1 MVSYSTISFEFNMAS
16 WIDHFPQLYHVLC
29 NIRPFFNQIFQDNEM
44 LTLPC
49 SDQIL
54 KWDKSFSYKYED
66 EFSDASQETKIG
78 DNKAFF
84 CDIAFHLI
92 HNQFNLLKEKQCPNV
107 IVHNQYITEMINRF
121 RVTCSVCAIE
131 YLKPLANL
139 FSNSSSMNELH
150 KNYKTPNYAI
160 LINRSKS
167 ELNLFQFPITTY
179 KDVAIPSENN
189 YQIAH
194 VHIDGLCSHFAL
206 SMLIMYILSME
217 LQWRTLSV
225 SLLTE
230 DDIAS
235 PDDIDPPPYD
245 DIIYSKYGQETAA
258 DLQQGKN
265 KSNKDEVS
273 KRKSKIRDIEKF
285 IRYYLDDALNY
296 LDKAQNVVLDMIAK
310 LKYEGRERSLNSNSS
325 DEELQTKLYYIS
337 NRIDQLFHLQDKL
350 GIFIRDEKRKLS
362 ESYKDISEE
371 PSQLLNQLKKSEET
385 LFNLQLSLLERSI
398 VVINVSKPCIQKG
411 TPFSCKLCI
420 LGINKIISQ
429 DFKIEMKLTGG
440 KSKLEIDGL
449 GIISS
454 EESRYLSIVYKDILI
469 PDFSDFVCRE
479 SSTDDRFFFNWK
491 MPKIAVVTL
500 DKNIHTTLQVTSPSI
515 RVINRKKDT
524 IAAECSLVW
533 DYYISPWDK
542 EMHQVDFP
550 QRAKWCQI
558 KNMLNRFCFCRLKQN
573 LTDQNLR
580 YIYKRMTGADIENPA
595 HPISWNQYYKE
606 KLRDIQQSIT
616 FGGWFFTCIELL
628 NEPKHNLLKWWKN
641 GLMIGFISK
650 IAADEL
656 LQYYPPGTFI
666 IRFSEQK
673 LGRISISYV
682 NENRKVCRIYPMKC
696 HIEVELKHSLTDTDI
711 HGIVQKE
718 RRIIT
723 WIDWILKSGKSKLKY
738 FYPVLQ
744 TIDILKD
751 TLNPGKTSHE
761 VEIRYINYGIY
772 TISDSNAVAT
782 RKNDRKCPRNAI
794 LWKKYEL

>member
-1 MVSYSTISFEFNMAS
+1 MAS

-167 ELNLFQFPITTY
+167 ELNLFQFPITAY

-385 LFNLQLSLLERSI
+385 LFNLQLSLLER
-398 VVINVSKPCIQKG
+398 
-411 TPFSCKLCI
+411 
-420 LGINKIISQ
+420 
-429 DFKIEMKLTGG
+429 G

-449 GIISS
+449 G
-454 EESRYLSIVYKDILI
+454 LI

-491 MPKIAVVTL
+491 MPKIAVVIL
-500 DKNIHTTLQVTSPSI
+500 DKNIHTT
-515 RVINRKKDT
+515 
-524 IAAECSLVW
+524 
-533 DYYISPWDK
+533 DK